1 MIETSTS
8 AAMQEAEE
16 LMNALDF
23 DCRYG
28 THVRGSHVSVTVTMM
43 PEPESGRVRGMVHC
57 HAFGHLRPN
66 WAEIDVFLD
75 YGPDFGQLKF
85 NQSGAAAFE
94 FALSTGGDHL
104 FHLYAVSRSRTP
116 LVTQEMAASV
126 ADFSGKVTTPP
137 QPVKLDFVSHAADLT
152 PSHKFVGQELQ
163 LFFET
168 KSASPSQ
175 QVAFWLG
182 TVAGAKITAGR
193 TNLAL
198 SPSQN
203 MWRARWLGPVGI
215 PKGVTHLRL
224 LYWRVPSPD
233 TAIG

>member
-1 MIETSTS
+1 MDIQMAQRKDKAFQGLSRGWARRAGSRWRLGRCGRSRGMIETSTS

-126 ADFSGKVTTPP
+126 AD
-137 QPVKLDFVSHAADLT
+137 
-152 PSHKFVGQELQ
+152 
-163 LFFET
+163 
-168 KSASPSQ
+168 
-175 QVAFWLG
+175 
-182 TVAGAKITAGR
+182 
-193 TNLAL
+193 
-198 SPSQN
+198 
-203 MWRARWLGPVGI
+203 
-215 PKGVTHLRL
+215 
-224 LYWRVPSPD
+224 
-233 TAIG
+233 